1 MPRFQASQT
10 PIFDSAAKTK
20 RGERVTRGLKKL
32 LLKGVNMS
40 GVVSG
45 SSPAWRIF
53 TYLTNAYFI
62 ANLVLRFQNINE

>member
-1 MPRFQASQT
+1 MPRFQATQT

-40 GVVSG
+40 GVV
-45 SSPAWRIF
+45 ALQLF
-53 TYLTNAYFI
+53 
-62 ANLVLRFQNINE
+62 